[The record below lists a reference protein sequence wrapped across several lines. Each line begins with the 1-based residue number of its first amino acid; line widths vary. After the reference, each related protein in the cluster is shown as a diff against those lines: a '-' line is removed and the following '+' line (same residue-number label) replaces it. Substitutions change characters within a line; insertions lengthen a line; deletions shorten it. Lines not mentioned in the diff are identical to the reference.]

1 MKFEIAPLDS
11 YAERITI
18 GIAYLGGLLTL
29 PLLFAYLS
37 NLRWGG
43 LLIPIAV
50 AVSMALFLLLA
61 YAAQPVAY
69 IVEDNRLR
77 IQRRWWRTLD
87 IPFTRITGVSSAPAL
102 ASMPRAGLRFA
113 FNPGVFGYQ
122 GPFRLDPYG
131 EAFFLATNR
140 ERLVAVARQGTTTL
154 IISPARPRVFMEA
167 LNDKRSQH
175 ALRAMTGAGM
185 DDRPKARVEKYRN
198 PK

>member
-43 LLIPIAV
+43 LLIPTAV
-50 AVSMALFLLLA
+50 AVSIALFLLLA
-61 YAAQPVAY
+61 YAAQPLAY
-69 IVEDNRLR
+69 IVEDDRLR

-87 IPFTRITGVSSAPAL
+87 IPFTRITGVSLAPAL
-102 ASMPRAGLRFA
+102 AGMPRAGLRFA

-140 ERLVAVARQGTTTL
+140 ERLVAVARQRTTSL
-154 IISPARPRVFMEA
+154 IISPARPRAFMET

-175 ALRAMTGAGM
+175 ALRAMTEEGMTERAGEL
-185 DDRPKARVEKYRN
+185 R
-198 PK
+198 